1 VSDSSS
7 GSCADAPTTA
17 GESAQDRPALRIV
30 SGSPTPE
37 ELAAVTAV
45 VAAASGGEPAPV
57 ERGRRG
63 GWSDP
68 ATRRRAAL
76 IPGPNGWRASAW

>member
-1 VSDSSS
+1 MTET
-7 GSCADAPTTA
+7 P
-17 GESAQDRPALRIV
+17 ELPALRIV

-45 VAAASGGEPAPV
+45 VAAASGGERAPV

-68 ATRRRAAL
+68 ATRRRGPL
-76 IPGPNGWRASAW
+76 IPGPNAWRASAW